1 MVFRRWFK
9 RFGIPE
15 ELSCDGGT
23 NLTSQESRGFLDT
36 WRVRL
41 RVSSAH
47 YPQSNGRA
55 EAAVKCAKRL
65 LRGNTGRNGSLD
77 TDAAAWAIMQYL
89 NTPPQGS
96 EASPAQLI
104 TGRQLRDAIP
114 VDTSLYEVSERWAWL
129 LRERERAMA
138 RSGDSAASRHDQ
150 TAHNLEPLTPGLR
163 TRILNPGSGRWDRAG
178 TVLETTA
185 PRQYLVRLDGSG
197 RTTIRNRRHLRL
209 LTCVQAH
216 DDGTTAMPGATPPSQ
231 GRPQRHRQAPRHLL
245 DYVLD
250 NATPQA
256 TH

>member
-1 MVFRRWFK
+1 
-9 RFGIPE
+9 
-15 ELSCDGGT
+15 
-23 NLTSQESRGFLDT
+23 
-36 WRVRL
+36 
-41 RVSSAH
+41 
-47 YPQSNGRA
+47 
-55 EAAVKCAKRL
+55 
-65 LRGNTGRNGSLD
+65 
-77 TDAAAWAIMQYL
+77 MQYL

-138 RSGDSAASRHDQ
+138 RSGDSAASRMTQ

-197 RTTIRNRRHLRL
+197 RTTIRNRRHLRPRVRSGARRRDSSDAWRHPAQPRKAS
-209 LTCVQAH
+209 TPQT
-216 DDGTTAMPGATPPSQ
+216 GTTPPA
-231 GRPQRHRQAPRHLL
+231 RLRVR
-245 DYVLD
+245 
-250 NATPQA
+250 
-256 TH
+256 

>member
-1 MVFRRWFK
+1 MRRHLSCQRNIVLYTCDEKHPRLVIPAALRRAVLANLHAGHQGRDSMLRRARQSVYWPGIDAEVEQKRRQCAVCDTHAPSSPAETLLPTPPPQYPFQQWWLIYFNWTATPISPSLTGSRDGSKWSTFSGDATSARLITVFRRWFK

-96 EASPAQLI
+96 EASPA
-104 TGRQLRDAIP
+104 
-114 VDTSLYEVSERWAWL
+114 S
-129 LRERERAMA
+129 
-138 RSGDSAASRHDQ
+138 
-150 TAHNLEPLTPGLR
+150 
-163 TRILNPGSGRWDRAG
+163 
-178 TVLETTA
+178 
-185 PRQYLVRLDGSG
+185 
-197 RTTIRNRRHLRL
+197 
-209 LTCVQAH
+209 
-216 DDGTTAMPGATPPSQ
+216 
-231 GRPQRHRQAPRHLL
+231 
-245 DYVLD
+245 
-250 NATPQA
+250 
-256 TH
+256 